1 MLVPADDSQLL
12 IMNQWLHKSS
22 LLGDDPINNATQT
35 AANAVPGLTIPIFA
49 AMIKHVP
56 TYRILEGLLFHRMKI
71 RPVFFLAMRLQGM
84 DRTLRL
90 KPLQNMIHK
99 SWAAMS
105 DHLDELEGQLSS
117 SGGPWI
123 CGHQFT
129 LADVGMMVIFDRL
142 NEGDWLDVF
151 TPSRLAVLAYW
162 EALQSRESYIKGC
175 QNHNHPLVL
184 RATEKIKNLKKEGQ
198 WPL

>member
-1 MLVPADDSQLL
+1 
-12 IMNQWLHKSS
+12 
-22 LLGDDPINNATQT
+22 
-35 AANAVPGLTIPIFA
+35 
-49 AMIKHVP
+49 
-56 TYRILEGLLFHRMKI
+56 
-71 RPVFFLAMRLQGM
+71 
-84 DRTLRL
+84 
-90 KPLQNMIHK
+90 
-99 SWAAMS
+99 MS
-105 DHLDELEGQLSS
+105 DQLDELEGQLSS

-142 NEGDWLDVF
+142 NEGDWLAVF
-151 TPSRLAVLAYW
+151 TSSRVAVHAYW

-184 RATEKIKNLKKEGQ
+184 TATEKIKKLKKEGQ